1 MTVDLE
7 ERLERVADALPQPSE
22 AVSAHA
28 RRRALAALARPSERV
43 SHASRGRLGLIAVGC
58 AAAAAAVLLL
68 LAAPW
73 DERSPLATERAL
85 AALGDQPVIHAVVEN
100 LRPEATIVDLASG
113 AERPQILRTEYWYDD
128 ERSLLRSRLT
138 IEGKLLTELLQT
150 REGAL
155 SDLGPVPGN
164 APEPRLDPALAGFAS
179 RYREALETGQAQVI
193 GEDTVE
199 GRDVVVLRMT
209 VRPAGGDRPALQEE
223 VAVDADS
230 YRPLRF
236 RFHSGQDTGHWW
248 RVVSIE
254 TVARDERQ
262 FAAPAPA
269 KPRPRRQTQ
278 VDERTLTLAEAATA
292 LGRPAMWPG
301 SSVEGIDLTEIELM
315 KVTTEWS
322 DGREDQSRGLL
333 FRYGEGWRAGS
344 GDRWLVVTE
353 ASSVDTPHFGSFAA
367 GPALEPGQMR
377 LVGVGDADGSEV
389 DRWFGR
395 VELDGVY
402 VALESP
408 NREVLVAAARA
419 LTPMR

>member
-1 MTVDLE
+1 V
-7 ERLERVADALPQPSE
+7 
-22 AVSAHA
+22 
-28 RRRALAALARPSERV
+28 
-43 SHASRGRLGLIAVGC
+43 
-58 AAAAAAVLLL
+58 

-73 DERSPLATERAL
+73 DERSPLATESAL

-100 LRPEATIVDLASG
+100 LRPDATIVDLASG
-113 AERPQILRTEYWYDD
+113 AERPQIQRTEYWYDD
-128 ERSLLRSRLT
+128 ERALLRTRLT
-138 IEGKLLTELLQT
+138 VDGNLLTELLQT

-179 RYREALETGQAQVI
+179 RYREALETGQAEVI
-193 GEDTVE
+193 GEDTVD
-199 GRDVVVLRMT
+199 GRDVILLRMT
-209 VRPAGGDRPALQEE
+209 VRPAVGNRPALQEE

-236 RFHSGQDTGHWW
+236 RFSSGEDTAHWW

-254 TVARDERQ
+254 SVARDEQQ
-262 FAAPAPA
+262 FAPPAPA
-269 KPRPRRQTQ
+269 EPRPSRQTQ
-278 VDERTLTLAEAATA
+278 VEERTLTPAEAATA

-301 SSVEGIDLTEIELM
+301 PSVEGIELTEIEVM
-315 KVTTEWS
+315 KVTTEWT
-322 DGREDQSRGLL
+322 DGRETQSRGLL
-333 FRYGEGWRAGS
+333 FRYGKGRRART

-353 ASSVDTPHFGSFAA
+353 ASRLETPHFGSFAA
-367 GPALEPGQMR
+367 GPALAPGQMR
-377 LVGVGDADGSEV
+377 LVGLGGADGSEV

-395 VELDGVY
+395 VELNGVY

-408 NREVLVAAARA
+408 NRDVLLAGARA